1 MGPKCGRHSLEQ
13 TWTEQLSWE
22 CCLKAVSDWSK
33 SRVMLKTRWMMERR
47 REQGRW
53 IERREKWLGRK
64 ERRERWRG
72 EDEWRWCC
80 RNQPRSGGKI
90 CTNPVCRHI
99 FLEREQSFIS
109 FFLSFF
115 LPPHT
120 GGQFHLLEYWVLW
133 LKTQFLKGHL
143 HLGNISVFFFMTIPS
158 QKEKPLL
165 HTSKAAPVG
174 ERLCECQKTGY
185 KKKKKKETNPFVKH
199 KD

>member
-1 MGPKCGRHSLEQ
+1 
-13 TWTEQLSWE
+13 
-22 CCLKAVSDWSK
+22 
-33 SRVMLKTRWMMERR
+33 MLKTRWMMERR

-143 HLGNISVFFFMTIPS
+143 HLGNISVFFYDNS
-158 QKEKPLL
+158 LSERK
-165 HTSKAAPVG
+165 TSFTHFQSCSSGREAVWMPEDG
-174 ERLCECQKTGY
+174 IQ
-185 KKKKKKETNPFVKH
+185 KKKKKRNKSPRKTQRLKNLLFYVVVYLSAWAATC
-199 KD
+199 

>member
-143 HLGNISVFFFMTIPS
+143 HLGNISVFFLWQF
-158 QKEKPLL
+158 PLRKKNL
-165 HTSKAAPVG
+165 FYTLPKLLQW
-174 ERLCECQKTGY
+174 ERGCVNARRRDT
-185 KKKKKKETNPFVKH
+185 KKKKKKETNLLVKH